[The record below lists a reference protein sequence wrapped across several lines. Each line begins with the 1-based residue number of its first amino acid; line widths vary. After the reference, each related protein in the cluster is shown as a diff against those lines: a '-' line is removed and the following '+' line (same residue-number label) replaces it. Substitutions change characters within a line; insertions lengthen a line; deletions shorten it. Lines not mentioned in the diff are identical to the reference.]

1 MLKLERLVAGYGRT
15 TVLNGVDLEL
25 ADGEI
30 VTVLGR
36 NGVGKS
42 TMLKALIGTIRTTA
56 GSILLDGQDITRLPA
71 HLRARRGLAYVPQG
85 RQIFPALTVNENL
98 RVAAYGSGRDGW
110 YARLEEVYAEYPV
123 LAEKRNAR
131 ASSLSG
137 GQQQMLA
144 LGRALMT
151 SPRVLLLDEPS
162 EGIQPSIVDQIVET
176 LQRINRERGI
186 SVVLVEQNLDF
197 AADVAERAY
206 VMEKGRIVREL
217 PASEVVRD
225 RELQREYLGV

>member
-1 MLKLERLVAGYGRT
+1 MLKLEGLVAGYGRT

-25 ADGEI
+25 PSGEI
-30 VTVLGR
+30 VAVLGR

-42 TMLKALIGTIRTTA
+42 TMLRAVIGTIRARA
-56 GSILLDGQDITRLPA
+56 GAILLDGEDVSRLPA
-71 HLRARRGLAYVPQG
+71 HVRARRGLAYVPQG

-110 YARLEEVYAEYPV
+110 NARLEEVYAEYPV

-176 LQRINRERGI
+176 LQRMNRERGI

>member
-1 MLKLERLVAGYGRT
+1 MLKLEGIVAGYRRT

-25 ADGEI
+25 ANGEI
-30 VTVLGR
+30 VAVLGR

-42 TMLKALIGTIRTTA
+42 TLLKALIGTIRTTA
-56 GSILLDGQDITRLPA
+56 GSILLDGEDISRLPA
-71 HLRARRGLAYVPQG
+71 HVRARRGLAYVPQG
-85 RQIFPALTVNENL
+85 REIFPALTVDENL

-110 YARLEEVYAEYPV
+110 NAQLEEVYTDYAV
-123 LAEKRNAR
+123 LAEKRDAR
-131 ASSLSG
+131 AGSLSG

-144 LGRALMT
+144 LARALMT

-186 SVVLVEQNLDF
+186 SVILVEQNLDF

-217 PASEVVRD
+217 PASDVVRD
-225 RELQREYLGV
+225 RDLQRAYLGV

>member
-1 MLKLERLVAGYGRT
+1 MLKLEGVVAGYGRT

-25 ADGEI
+25 GNGEI
-30 VTVLGR
+30 VAVLGR

-42 TMLKALIGTIRTTA
+42 TMLRAVIGTIRTRGGA
-56 GSILLDGQDITRLPA
+56 ILLDGADIARLPA
-71 HLRARRGLAYVPQG
+71 HVRARRGLAYVPQG
-85 RQIFPALTVNENL
+85 REIFPALTVIENL
-98 RVAAYGSGRDGW
+98 RVAAYGSGRNGLRERPD
-110 YARLEEVYAEYPV
+110 EVFAEYPL

-131 ASSLSG
+131 AGSLSG

-197 AADVAERAY
+197 AADIAERAY
-206 VMEKGRIVREL
+206 VMEKGRVVREL